1 MTLKIKLYPNL
12 YNFIE
17 QEGSLELRKILIISL
32 LVGLISTCLVALV
45 NYSASTGVVDG
56 NNYLVFFLYSILV
69 LCFWQFSRKANR
81 QNIKNTQL
89 LIHRYK
95 MRIMKRVIQS
105 DLLSIHEV
113 GSAAILNALGRDSQ
127 VVSQS
132 IPMIVS
138 TATSVSIISFLI
150 FYIASQSISAFI
162 ILLGSIFLLV
172 LGSTK
177 ALISTQNAVKTAW
190 DEEGKL
196 FSLFSE
202 FLSGLK
208 EIKMHK
214 HRAKDIAVDVVKVSR
229 EAKELK
235 SLALTSISN
244 YFSFIQT
251 MLYVMVGLMVFVVPI
266 LSGDVT
272 NNISSIAT
280 TTLFIVGSLSGVVQA
295 IPSLAQAD
303 ASAAELFKI
312 EDRLSSI
319 NNINNAV
326 TNQFSKIDKIELNNI
341 QYEYKF
347 SENGHPFLLGPLTTT
362 FEKNKIYFIRGS
374 NGSGK
379 STFIKILLGL
389 IKPQSGKIMFD
400 NTIVNDSNIEGYRN
414 LFTVIF
420 SDFHLFNKLYGLF
433 DAEDI
438 EIEKWL
444 KFLEIDGIITLSNG
458 LFGNL
463 NLSTGQK
470 KRVALL
476 VALLENRDFLVLD
489 EWASDQDPE
498 FRKKF
503 YEVILPF
510 LKSIGKTIIAV
521 THDDAYYATADKVIY
536 FEQGL
541 IRS

>member
-17 QEGSLELRKILIISL
+17 QEGSLELRNILIISV

-45 NYSASTGVVDG
+45 NYSASTGVIDG

-138 TATSVSIISFLI
+138 TATSISIISFLI
-150 FYIASQSISAFI
+150 FYIAFQSFSAFF
-162 ILLGSIFLLV
+162 ILLGSIFLLI

-177 ALISTQNAVKTAW
+177 ALINTQNAVKIAW
-190 DEEGKL
+190 DKEGKL

-214 HRAKDIAVDVVKVSR
+214 NRAKDIAVDVVKESR

-295 IPSLAQAD
+295 IPSLSQAD

-319 NNINNAV
+319 NNINNTV
-326 TNQFSKIDKIELNNI
+326 TDQFSEIDKIELNNI

-347 SENGHPFLLGPLTTT
+347 SENGHPFLLGPLSTT

-400 NTIVNDSNIEGYRN
+400 NTIVNDSNIDGYRN

-444 KFLEIDGIITLSNG
+444 KLLEIDGIITLSNG

-476 VALLENRDFLVLD
+476 VALLENRDFLILD

-503 YEVILPF
+503 YVVILPF

-521 THDDAYYATADKVIY
+521 THDDAYYTTADKVIY
-536 FEQGL
+536 IEQGL
-541 IRS
+541 IR

>member
-17 QEGSLELRKILIISL
+17 QEGSLELRNILIISV

-45 NYSASTGVVDG
+45 NYSASTGVIDG

-138 TATSVSIISFLI
+138 TATSISIISFLI
-150 FYIASQSISAFI
+150 FYIAFQSFSAFF
-162 ILLGSIFLLV
+162 ILLGSIFLLI

-177 ALISTQNAVKTAW
+177 ALINTQNAVKIAW
-190 DEEGKL
+190 DKEGKL

-214 HRAKDIAVDVVKVSR
+214 HRAKDIAVDVVKESR

-272 NNISSIAT
+272 NNIASIAT

-295 IPSLAQAD
+295 IPSLSQAD

-319 NNINNAV
+319 NNINNTV
-326 TNQFSKIDKIELNNI
+326 TDQFPKIDKIELNNI

-400 NTIVNDSNIEGYRN
+400 NTIVNDSNIDGYRN

-444 KFLEIDGIITLSNG
+444 KLLEIDGIITLSNG

-476 VALLENRDFLVLD
+476 VALLENRDFLILD

-503 YEVILPF
+503 YFVILPF

-521 THDDAYYATADKVIY
+521 THDDAYYTTADKVIY
-536 FEQGL
+536 IEQGL

>member
-1 MTLKIKLYPNL
+1 VTLKIKLYPNL

-17 QEGSLELRKILIISL
+17 QEGSLELRNILIISV

-45 NYSASTGVVDG
+45 NYSASTGVIDG

-138 TATSVSIISFLI
+138 TATSISIISFLI
-150 FYIASQSISAFI
+150 FYIAFQSFSAFF
-162 ILLGSIFLLV
+162 ILLGSIFLLI

-177 ALISTQNAVKTAW
+177 ALINTQNAVKIAW
-190 DEEGKL
+190 DKEGKL

-214 HRAKDIAVDVVKVSR
+214 HRAKDIAVDVVKESR

-272 NNISSIAT
+272 NNIASIAT

-295 IPSLAQAD
+295 IPSLSQAD

-319 NNINNAV
+319 NNINNTV
-326 TNQFSKIDKIELNNI
+326 TDQFPKIDKIELNNI

-400 NTIVNDSNIEGYRN
+400 NTIVNDSNIDGYRN

-444 KFLEIDGIITLSNG
+444 KLLEIDGIITLSNG

-476 VALLENRDFLVLD
+476 VALLENRDFLILD

-503 YEVILPF
+503 YFVILPF

-521 THDDAYYATADKVIY
+521 THDDAYYTTADKVIY
-536 FEQGL
+536 IEQGL

>member
-1 MTLKIKLYPNL
+1 
-12 YNFIE
+12 
-17 QEGSLELRKILIISL
+17 
-32 LVGLISTCLVALV
+32 
-45 NYSASTGVVDG
+45 
-56 NNYLVFFLYSILV
+56 
-69 LCFWQFSRKANR
+69 
-81 QNIKNTQL
+81 
-89 LIHRYK
+89 
-95 MRIMKRVIQS
+95 MKRVIQS